1 MLQDKLHMEGLGLLN
16 IVPGTRIDSRKHPVP
31 PIPGR
36 EEGGSKQ
43 NEKGKHIPCGK
54 EAHFLL
60 VLWQMIL
67 HPSLPSQFSLS
78 HPIFNKPQAKPNLP
92 RCSSTR

>member
-1 MLQDKLHMEGLGLLN
+1 MEGLGQLN
-16 IVPGTRIDSRKHPVP
+16 IVPGTHKDSGKHPVP

-54 EAHFLL
+54 EARFLL
-60 VLWQMIL
+60 GLIQMIL

-78 HPIFNKPQAKPNLP
+78 DPIFNKPQAKPNRP
-92 RCSSTR
+92 HMPF